1 MARKMGQERESGLI
15 SIEFYPSANTQGWHE
30 NCECKGGTSK
40 FQEKAMFR
48 ELTTVPSETL
58 IDLLFAT
65 LADGFALA
73 ASDAVNIEQIQQELQ
88 RRGKEQRWG
97 FRAVH

>member
-1 MARKMGQERESGLI
+1 
-15 SIEFYPSANTQGWHE
+15 
-30 NCECKGGTSK
+30 
-40 FQEKAMFR
+40 MFR

-65 LADGFALA
+65 LADDFALT

-88 RRGKEQRWG
+88 RRGKEAHWG